1 MESDEGGF
9 TAVLD
14 RRSAPPASDAAP
26 KAQNPDAAG
35 PSGELP
41 SEDVADADASPVTTV
56 LAADVAAVI
65 AAAVVVAAPAAVEAI
80 PVAATP
86 SGTAAAAGT
95 VTATATT
102 GTMPATP
109 APLPSG
115 VVPAIV
121 DGDGSVAPAPAPA
134 AVAAPVAD
142 AAGDAAPATG
152 TTPAAATPTGPAP
165 AAQLTLTLS
174 RIDPALADGA
184 TATPVA
190 TPVADGDAPA
200 APVAAPRP
208 VAQDVAT
215 AAPKAA
221 EATAGTTPTPL
232 AVNGPPTPPHANPLD
247 GLTRA
252 GGMTTA
258 HELARELGHRVQM
271 AVREGGRELLINLRP
286 PDLGHLTIRVT
297 MTEGVMQAQIIA
309 DRPEAARLLQQS
321 LAHLDSSLGDLGYSL
336 DSLDVA
342 YSGQD
347 PRDAQSSSRG
357 TGAGRDDSTGSDGD
371 VAAAPSTTAA
381 VAGDPGR
388 LDLLA

>member
-1 MESDEGGF
+1 VETDDGGF

-14 RRSAPPASDAAP
+14 RRSSPPASDAAP

-41 SEDVADADASPVTTV
+41 TEDVADADASPVSTA

-86 SGTAAAAGT
+86 SGTAAATGT
-95 VTATATT
+95 VTAIATP
-102 GTMPATP
+102 GTTPATP
-109 APLPSG
+109 APLPPG
-115 VVPAIV
+115 IVPAVV
-121 DGDGSVAPAPAPA
+121 DADGPVAPAPAVAAAPA
-134 AVAAPVAD
+134 AD
-142 AAGDAAPATG
+142 TTGDAAPATG
-152 TTPAAATPTGPAP
+152 TTPAAAAPAGPAP

-190 TPVADGDAPA
+190 TPVTGDDAPA
-200 APVAAPRP
+200 APAAAPRA
-208 VAQDVAT
+208 VAQDVAA

-221 EATAGTTPTPL
+221 EAPAGTVATPL
-232 AVNGPPTPPHANPLD
+232 AVNGPATPHTNPLD

-321 LAHLDSSLGDLGYSL
+321 LAHLDASLGDLGYSL

-357 TGAGRDDSTGSDGD
+357 TSAGGDEPTGSDGD
-371 VAAAPSTTAA
+371 TAAGPSTTAA
-381 VAGDPGR
+381 AAGDPGR